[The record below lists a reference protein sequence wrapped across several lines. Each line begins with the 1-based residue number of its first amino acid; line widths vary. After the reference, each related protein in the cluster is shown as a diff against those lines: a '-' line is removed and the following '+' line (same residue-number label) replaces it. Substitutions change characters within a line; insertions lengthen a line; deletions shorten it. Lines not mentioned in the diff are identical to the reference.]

1 MQLDELKSFRLVG
14 GTSLALQIGHRT
26 SVDIDLFTDQSF
38 DKHHLQVVL
47 QTVFKD
53 FTITW
58 ANQNGFTCIINDI
71 KTDIFNWSTP
81 FVLPAL
87 EEDNLRLMNLEE
99 IGAMKLEAVTNRKEK
114 KDYYDI
120 AFLFQNYTFQHL
132 FNLFSKKY
140 PFLDKLMVIQALT
153 SVHFADNS
161 LNPVLLKEM
170 DWPSAKKII
179 ISTIERYYGEQ
190 TANRK
195 RLQEER
201 MKNAEQLLKNK
212 RSKE

>member
-1 MQLDELKSFRLVG
+1 
-14 GTSLALQIGHRT
+14 I
-26 SVDIDLFTDQSF
+26 
-38 DKHHLQVVL
+38 
-47 QTVFKD
+47 
-53 FTITW
+53 
-58 ANQNGFTCIINDI
+58 
-71 KTDIFNWSTP
+71 P

-170 DWPSAKKII
+170 NWPSAKKII